1 MEFVWFGSRFPSL
14 RRVARAITLAL
25 IAFPLVTLALAIESD
40 ITHLS
45 GLAAIAL
52 LAGVTLLLAATSL
65 LVNRMF
71 RTVP

>member
-1 MEFVWFGSRFPSL
+1 MLALLSRFPSL
-14 RRVARAITLAL
+14 RLAARAITLAL

-45 GLAAIAL
+45 RPAAIAL
-52 LAGVTLLLAATSL
+52 LAGFSLLVAATSL

>member
-1 MEFVWFGSRFPSL
+1 MLALISRFPSL
-14 RRVARAITLAL
+14 RLAARAITLAL

-45 GLAAIAL
+45 RPAAIAL
-52 LAGVTLLLAATSL
+52 LAGFSLLVAATSL